1 MHRLQKLYNYSYGH
15 NCAVCQILFNCWA
28 HSQTHFLLLLT
39 AWQPQVD
46 CAPLAPLDRTCG
58 GTSAAGGLRS
68 TRCSGDP
75 GFTRLLSLSWNMQ
88 RLTEIETVG
97 VNVIC
102 FLQNVKTKHECTRFT
117 RLSHPGTS
125 LSPFASINVPPIIPA
140 SSSDRWVG
148 SDVPLSPF
156 VAQILCQCKATCS
169 LTPCFESEHFF
180 FTSMTLQSFEAL
192 VMHNNIFRFDLANKS
207 FYLTLSEI
215 SSLTVCLNV
224 CHSRLHAVGLN

>member
-15 NCAVCQILFNCWA
+15 NCAVCQILFHCWA

-97 VNVIC
+97 VNVSI

-125 LSPFASINVPPIIPA
+125 LSPFASINVPPTGNFLIIPA

-156 VAQILCQCKATCS
+156 VAHILCQCKATCS

-180 FTSMTLQSFEAL
+180 FYVDDAP
-192 VMHNNIFRFDLANKS
+192 VFRG
-207 FYLTLSEI
+207 I
-215 SSLTVCLNV
+215 SDAQQ
-224 CHSRLHAVGLN
+224 HF

>member
-15 NCAVCQILFNCWA
+15 NCAVCQILFHCWA

-88 RLTEIETVG
+88 RLTEIETGG
-97 VNVIC
+97 VNVSV
-102 FLQNVKTKHECTRFT
+102 FYRMWKQNMNAQGLHAWVIRGH
-117 RLSHPGTS
+117 
-125 LSPFASINVPPIIPA
+125 LSPFASINVPPTGNFLIIPA

-180 FTSMTLQSFEAL
+180 FYVDDAP
-192 VMHNNIFRFDLANKS
+192 VFRG
-207 FYLTLSEI
+207 I
-215 SSLTVCLNV
+215 SDAQQ
-224 CHSRLHAVGLN
+224 HF

>member
-1 MHRLQKLYNYSYGH
+1 MCCLSD
-15 NCAVCQILFNCWA
+15 II
-28 HSQTHFLLLLT
+28 S
-39 AWQPQVD
+39 
-46 CAPLAPLDRTCG
+46 
-58 GTSAAGGLRS
+58 
-68 TRCSGDP
+68 
-75 GFTRLLSLSWNMQ
+75 LLSSFTDTFFTSLNCLAASG
-88 RLTEIETVG
+88 RLCPSGPAGPNLWGNICCWRAEEHKVQWRPWVHTAAQLKLEHAAT
-97 VNVIC
+97 NRNRNWWCKCKC

-180 FTSMTLQSFEAL
+180 FYVDDAP
-192 VMHNNIFRFDLANKS
+192 VFRG
-207 FYLTLSEI
+207 I
-215 SSLTVCLNV
+215 SDAQQ
-224 CHSRLHAVGLN
+224 HF